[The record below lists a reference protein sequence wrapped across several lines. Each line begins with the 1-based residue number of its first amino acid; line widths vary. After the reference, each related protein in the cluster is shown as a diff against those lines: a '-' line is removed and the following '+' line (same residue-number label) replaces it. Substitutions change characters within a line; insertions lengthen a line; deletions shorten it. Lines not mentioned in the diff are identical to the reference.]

1 MASLASIGQGLKDRF
16 LVSLQYPEFRK
27 LWVTTM
33 MSQSSSWALI
43 VARAALVLELTGS
56 PAWTG
61 AVTFAAMIPALLV
74 SPIAGFLADKFDRR
88 TVLACAI
95 SINVGTNVVLAMLV
109 VTGIVEAWHVLLL
122 SIVNGSAR
130 SSQMPSAQALLVNMV
145 PRDQVLNAVSLYQ
158 ATVNGSR
165 FLGPVLILVLLKIT
179 GVLGV
184 AYPLWGLENSDNWVF
199 FLCVGMYGIAFTMC
213 VSIRTRSRGVLKE
226 GNFAQTF
233 FSNFAAGISYMYRN
247 PVMLSLVLLV
257 VAHCGMTM
265 SFESLFPLVARDTLG
280 LITSK
285 SVLGGFS
292 QMMVG
297 FGIAALIASLMLAG
311 VRDDALRGKLLLWLG
326 VLSGISPVALVVLP
340 NIWPTIW
347 VAFLATAIMGF
358 AQGGFMT
365 LSHAMLQTLAP
376 DAIRGRVLGVYTWHT
391 TGMMA
396 SFNFVNGSLAALPI
410 VGALPIPAAPVILGA
425 GGLGFLMVMILSFA
439 RIPLRELYAR
449 GVPAPSS

>member
-88 TVLACAI
+88 TVLAGAI
-95 SINVGTNVVLAMLV
+95 SINVATNVVLAMIV
-109 VTGIVEAWHVLLL
+109 VTGIVEAWHVLAL
-122 SIVNGSAR
+122 SIINGSAR

-165 FLGPVLILVLLKIT
+165 FLGPVLILVVLNVSGLLGMT
-179 GVLGV
+179 N
-184 AYPLWGLENSDNWVF
+184 AQDWVF
-199 FLCVGMYGIAFTMC
+199 FLCVAMYLVALLTCI
-213 VSIRTRSRGVLKE
+213 SIGTRSRGEMKE

-233 FSNFAAGISYMYRN
+233 FANFAAGLKYMYTN
-247 PVMLSLVLLV
+247 PVVLSLVLLV

-265 SFESLFPLVARDTLG
+265 SFESLFPLVARDSLG
-280 LITSK
+280 MITSE

-297 FGIAALIASLMLAG
+297 FGLAALIAALMLAG
-311 VRDDALRGKLLLWLG
+311 VRDEALRGKLLLWLG

-347 VAFLATAIMGF
+347 VAFLATAVMGF

-425 GGLGFLMVMILSFA
+425 GGLGFMMVMILSFA

-449 GVPAPSS
+449 GVPAPTS

>member
-1 MASLASIGQGLKDRF
+1 MASLASIGQGFKDRF

-95 SINVGTNVVLAMLV
+95 SLNIATNVVLAMLV
-109 VTGIVEAWHVLLL
+109 VTGMVEAWHVLVL
-122 SIVNGSAR
+122 SVINGSAR
-130 SSQMPSAQALLVNMV
+130 SSQMPSAQSLLVNMV

-165 FLGPVLILVLLKIT
+165 FLGPVLILVVLNIT
-179 GVLGV
+179 GLLGMTN
-184 AYPLWGLENSDNWVF
+184 AQDWVF
-199 FLCVGMYGIAFTMC
+199 FLCVAMYLLAFLAC
-213 VSIRTRSRGVLKE
+213 ISIGTRSRGVMQE
-226 GNFAQTF
+226 GNIARTF
-233 FSNFAAGISYMYRN
+233 FTNFSAGISYMYRN

-297 FGIAALIASLMLAG
+297 FGIAALVASLLLAG
-311 VRDDALRGKLLLWLG
+311 VREQAVRGKLLLWLG

-410 VGALPIPAAPVILGA
+410 VSALPIPPAPVILGV
-425 GGLGFLMVMILSFA
+425 GGLAFMMVMILSFA

-449 GVPAPSS
+449 GVPVPTS

>member
-56 PAWTG
+56 AAWTG

-88 TVLACAI
+88 TVLAGAI
-95 SINVGTNVVLAMLV
+95 SINVATNVVLAMLV
-109 VTGIVEAWHVLLL
+109 VTGIVEAWQVLLL
-122 SIVNGSAR
+122 SVINGSAR

-165 FLGPVLILVLLKIT
+165 FLGPVLILVVLNVSGL
-179 GVLGV
+179 LGV
-184 AYPLWGLENSDNWVF
+184 TDAQDWVF
-199 FLCVGMYGIAFTMC
+199 FLCVAMYLVALLTCF
-213 VSIRTRSRGVLKE
+213 SIGTRSRGEMKE

-233 FSNFAAGISYMYRN
+233 FVNFAAGLKYMYTS
-247 PVMLSLVLLV
+247 PVVLSLVLLV

-265 SFESLFPLVARDTLG
+265 SFESLFPLVARDSLG
-280 LITSK
+280 MITSE

-297 FGIAALIASLMLAG
+297 FGIAALIAALMLAG
-311 VRDDALRGKLLLWLG
+311 VRDEALRGKLLLWLG
-326 VLSGISPVALVVLP
+326 VLSGASPVALVVLP

-347 VAFLATAIMGF
+347 VAFLATAVMGF

-396 SFNFVNGSLAALPI
+396 SFNFVNGSLAAMPI

-425 GGLGFLMVMILSFA
+425 GGLGFLMVIVLSFA

-449 GVPAPSS
+449 GVPATTS

>member
-1 MASLASIGQGLKDRF
+1 MASLASIGRGFNDRF

-33 MSQSSSWALI
+33 LSQSSSWALI
-43 VARAALVLELTGS
+43 VARAALVLQLTGS

-74 SPIAGFLADKFDRR
+74 SPIAGFMADKFDRR
-88 TVLACAI
+88 TVLAFAI

-109 VTGIVEAWHVLLL
+109 VTGMVEAWHVLLL
-122 SIVNGSAR
+122 SVINGSAR

-165 FLGPVLILVLLKIT
+165 FLGPVLILAVLKIT
-179 GVLGV
+179 GLLGV
-184 AYPLWGLENSDNWVF
+184 ADPQDWVF
-199 FLCVGMYGIAFTMC
+199 FLCVAMYLLAFLAC
-213 VSIRTRSRGVLKE
+213 ISISTRSRGEMKE
-226 GNFAQTF
+226 GNFVQTF

-247 PVMLSLVLLV
+247 PVMLSLVFLV

-297 FGIAALIASLMLAG
+297 FGIAALVASLLLAG
-311 VRDDALRGKLLLWLG
+311 VREQAVRGKLLLWLG

-347 VAFLATAIMGF
+347 VAFAATAIMGF

-410 VGALPIPAAPVILGA
+410 VGALPIPAAPVILGV
-425 GGLGFLMVMILSFA
+425 GGLAFMMVMLLSFA

-449 GVPAPSS
+449 GVPVPTS